1 MFKAI
6 ATITLRPSILD
17 PKGKA
22 SEQALHQLG
31 MDSIHH
37 VRMGKRIEMEVDA
50 ATEQDARTLAETAC
64 RKLLANEVME
74 DFSIEI
80 QSR

>member
-37 VRMGKRIEMEVDA
+37 VRMGKHIEMDIDA
-50 ATEQDARTLAETAC
+50 PTEEEARSAAESAC

-74 DFSIEI
+74 DFTIAI
-80 QSR
+80 RPR